1 MKTFPLSSRR
11 GSALVSVLMLTLAL
25 TIIIASVLSYSLN
38 ERRLNFREQ
47 VRLEARNAAEAISE
61 YGLAQVRQLMESRS
75 DFTATRFTSNQSQI
89 AMPAASFWAGSNV
102 VESGTNAPEL
112 VVGLINQVSSS
123 GTSLYYFDPADPNNE
138 FEPLKGR
145 YAFRF
150 DIRVLSRATVVPP
163 AGGGGANQ
171 TIYMTQTL
179 SARASPLFSHA
190 IFYNMDLEL
199 WPGPT
204 MNILGGVHTNGSL
217 YVKKQSSDGRSL
229 NFVGPVTVAGGGN
242 VPVTSGRP
250 AGIYA
255 GVKVPITFYNGSTD
269 NLSSYTDNVFFTTP
283 GGGLGPLY
291 GPAPGTSSPS
301 LWRDQKWGQS
311 SESIATNTAFRTWTA
326 QTFQGNLLTP
336 VHGVQVA
343 NPPGIGRYVE
353 DPSPSNGVD
362 DSINDARK
370 IIEPPLVAADA
381 GYNAEVESQKYSRL
395 CGVYIVANPSTITR
409 TGRTPTGATVNIPAG
424 AYRAFDRFG
433 SEIVL
438 PGQPTYGTNNAT
450 ANATGNIGGPPVV
463 RIRSNAM
470 TDMRRANFNWS
481 AVRSASNPF
490 SPQQID
496 MIDIDMTA
504 LKLAVDRTIN
514 GLTSTQV
521 YRTATPADGTARTN
535 AAWTGFIYNN
545 LASGT
550 GASVLPAATTLSAVH
565 DINYPSGGTLAAAT
579 WNGGLY
585 IESVDADAAPSSS
598 VFRGTSH
605 PSGVRLING
614 RGPVA
619 SKGGEGLTIATNDA
633 VYILGHYNANGFID
647 ATATAGNT
655 VNNGRFPDSVDETP
669 CSIACDAI
677 TILSAPH
684 YVNNGTNITQTHGW
698 NDATSSLRL
707 RTSGYTSAWATTA
720 LSNSNL
726 YDGGSSST
734 NPYRVPYD
742 SSSGA
747 LTNST
752 SVRFEGANTEIS
764 SAFLA
769 GIVVSNKDGNGQN
782 SGGANNYPRFNEDF
796 WTSNPQKTVCIRGS
810 IVAMYESRAA
820 REPWVFRTFNAP
832 VRLWGFHS
840 LFASGRFPP
849 LTPRVMSY
857 RRVDFNDIPKATYD
871 SVKASW
877 GL

>member
-1 MKTFPLSSRR
+1 MNSFPFSSRR
-11 GSALVSVLMLTLAL
+11 GSALVTVMMLTLAL
-25 TIIIASVLSYSLN
+25 AIIIASVLSYSLN
-38 ERRLNFREQ
+38 ERRLNYREQ

-75 DFTATRFTSNQSQI
+75 DFTSTRFTSNQSQV
-89 AMPAASFWAGSNV
+89 AMPAAGFWGGSNV
-102 VESGTNAPEL
+102 VASGANAPEL
-112 VVGLINQVSSS
+112 VIGLINQISSS

-150 DIRVLSRATVVPP
+150 DIRVLSKATVVPP
-163 AGGGGANQ
+163 AGGSGASQ

-217 YVKKQSSDGRSL
+217 YVKKQSSTGLAL

-242 VPVTSGRP
+242 IPVTSGRP
-250 AGIYA
+250 AGLYA
-255 GVKVPITFYNGSTD
+255 GVKVAITNYNGTTD

-283 GGGLGPLY
+283 GGGLGALY
-291 GPAPGTSSPS
+291 GPAPATSSPS

-311 SESIATNTAFRTWTA
+311 TESVATNTAFRTWTA

-353 DPSPSNGVD
+353 DPTPSNGVD
-362 DSINDARK
+362 ESINDAHK
-370 IIEPPLVAADA
+370 MIEPPLVAADA
-381 GYNAEVESQKYSRL
+381 GYDAEVEAQKYSRL
-395 CGVYIVANPSTITR
+395 CGIYIVANPSTITR
-409 TGRTPTGATVNIPAG
+409 TGRTPTGTTVNIPAG
-424 AYRAFDRFG
+424 AYRVFDKFG
-433 SEIVL
+433 AEIVL
-438 PGQPTYGTNNAT
+438 PGQPTYGANNAT

-470 TDMRRANFNWS
+470 YDMRRANFNWS
-481 AVRSASNPF
+481 AVRSAGNPY

-514 GLTSTQV
+514 GLASTRV
-521 YRTATPADGTARTN
+521 YYTATPADGTARTA

-550 GASVLPAATTLSAVH
+550 GASVLPAATALSAIH

-579 WNGGLY
+579 WNGGVY
-585 IESVDADAAPSSS
+585 IESIDANAAPTSLL
-598 VFRGTSH
+598 FRGTTH

-614 RGPVA
+614 RGEVA
-619 SKGGEGLTIATNDA
+619 SEGGEGLTIATNDA
-633 VYILGHYNANGFID
+633 VYVLGHYNANGFID
-647 ATATAGNT
+647 ATATVGNT
-655 VNNGRFPDSVDETP
+655 VNNGRFPDSVNETP

-684 YVNNGTNITQTHGW
+684 FENNGTVITQARGW
-698 NDATSSLRL
+698 HDATSNLRL
-707 RTSGYTSAWATTA
+707 RTSGYTSAWATTP
-720 LSNSNL
+720 LSNANL
-726 YDGGSSST
+726 YDGLDTST

-742 SSSGA
+742 STSGT
-747 LTNST
+747 LTNNT
-752 SVRFEGANTEIS
+752 NVRFEGANTEIS
-764 SAFLA
+764 AAFLA

-796 WTSNPQKTVCIRGS
+796 YTTNPQKTVCIRGS

-820 REPWVFRTFNAP
+820 REPWNWRTFNAP

-840 LFASGRFPP
+840 LFAAGRFPP